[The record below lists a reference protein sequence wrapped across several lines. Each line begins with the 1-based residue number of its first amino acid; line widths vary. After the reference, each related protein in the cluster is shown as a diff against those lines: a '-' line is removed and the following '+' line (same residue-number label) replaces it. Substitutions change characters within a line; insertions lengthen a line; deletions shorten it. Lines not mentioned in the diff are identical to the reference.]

1 MLNNYMEQ
9 YSILTQELTKSID
22 KATKKRDGIFITPRS
37 IIETMIKS
45 LNKHMKNV
53 NTILEP
59 SCGSCEIINY
69 IDSKY
74 KSKKIVGIEL
84 NSTLYDKITDLQ
96 FNNDTILLNAD
107 YLTYK
112 DDSEY
117 DLIIGNPP
125 YFVIPKN
132 KVDKQYYSLFDG
144 RPNIFIM
151 FIIHSLDKLAKN
163 GIMCF
168 VLPKNFLNCLYYDKL
183 RNLIN
188 KNYTILNIHD
198 TSSEK
203 FIDTQQDT
211 MIFTIQN
218 KKPKSNSKWVMEKQ
232 GYTIFNDNI
241 SKLQSYYEG
250 STLLDTLG
258 FYVKVGNIVWNQV
271 KNKLTNDSS
280 KTLLVYSGNIKDNK
294 LQIQNFNNE
303 QKKQYINVD
312 GNRGPMLIVNRGYG
326 NGEYKFNYAVINP
339 DQKYLC
345 ENHIICIVPKN
356 EMEPKTLMA
365 NYEKITNSF
374 ENEKTKEFIKY
385 YFANNGINTVELQ
398 TVLPIY

>member
-1 MLNNYMEQ
+1 M
-9 YSILTQELTKSID
+9 
-22 KATKKRDGIFITPRS
+22 R
-37 IIETMIKS
+37 
-45 LNKHMKNV
+45 
-53 NTILEP
+53 
-59 SCGSCEIINY
+59 
-69 IDSKY
+69 
-74 KSKKIVGIEL
+74 
-84 NSTLYDKITDLQ
+84 
-96 FNNDTILLNAD
+96 
-107 YLTYK
+107 
-112 DDSEY
+112 
-117 DLIIGNPP
+117 GNPP
-125 YFVIPKN
+125 YFVMPKS

-203 FIDTQQDT
+203 FLDTQQDT

-218 KKPKSNSKWVMEKQ
+218 KKPKSNSKWVIEKQ
-232 GYTIFNDNI
+232 GYTIFNDNV
-241 SKLQSYYEG
+241 SELQMYYEG

-258 FYVKVGNIVWNQV
+258 FNVKVGNVVWNQV

-303 QKKQYINVD
+303 QKKQYINID

-356 EMEPKTLMA
+356 EMEPKTLMQL
-365 NYEKITNSF
+365 EKITNSF
-374 ENEKTKEFIKY
+374 ENKDKRIYQIFYEYEQYLNFKLFYRFIKK
-385 YFANNGINTVELQ
+385 FRDFSCSKSCFFLILK
-398 TVLPIY
+398 LIYMPYPSFFTSFT

>member
-1 MLNNYMEQ
+1 MEQ
-9 YSILTQELTKSID
+9 YSILTQEITNSID
-22 KATKKRDGIFITPRS
+22 KDTKKKHGIFITPRS
-37 IIETMIKS
+37 IIEIMIKL
-45 LNKHMKNV
+45 LNKYMKNI

-84 NSTLYDKITDLQ
+84 NSKLYDKITDLQ
-96 FNNDTILLNAD
+96 FNNDTILLNED
-107 YLTYK
+107 YLTYN
-112 DDSEY
+112 DDNEY

-125 YFVIPKN
+125 YFVMPKS
-132 KVDKQYYSLFDG
+132 KVDKQYYNLFDG

-183 RNLIN
+183 RNHIN

-232 GYTIFNDNI
+232 GYTIFNDNV

-258 FYVKVGNIVWNQV
+258 FCVKVGNVVWNQV

-280 KTLLVYSGNIKDNK
+280 KTLLVYSSNIKDNK

-303 QKKQYINVD
+303 QKKQYINID

-326 NGEYKFNYAVINP
+326 NGEYKFNYSVINP

-356 EMEPKTLMA
+356 NMDYKTLMS
-365 NYEKITNSF
+365 NYEKITDSF

>member
-1 MLNNYMEQ
+1 MEQ
-9 YSILTQELTKSID
+9 YSILTQEITNSID
-22 KATKKRDGIFITPRS
+22 KDTKKKHGIFITPRS
-37 IIETMIKS
+37 IIEIMIKS

-96 FNNDTILLNAD
+96 FNNDTTLLNMD
-107 YLTYK
+107 YLTYN
-112 DDSEY
+112 DDNKY

-125 YFVIPKN
+125 YFVMPKS

-203 FIDTQQDT
+203 F
-211 MIFTIQN
+211 
-218 KKPKSNSKWVMEKQ
+218 
-232 GYTIFNDNI
+232 
-241 SKLQSYYEG
+241 
-250 STLLDTLG
+250 
-258 FYVKVGNIVWNQV
+258 
-271 KNKLTNDSS
+271 
-280 KTLLVYSGNIKDNK
+280 
-294 LQIQNFNNE
+294 
-303 QKKQYINVD
+303 
-312 GNRGPMLIVNRGYG
+312 
-326 NGEYKFNYAVINP
+326 
-339 DQKYLC
+339 
-345 ENHIICIVPKN
+345 
-356 EMEPKTLMA
+356 
-365 NYEKITNSF
+365 
-374 ENEKTKEFIKY
+374 
-385 YFANNGINTVELQ
+385 
-398 TVLPIY
+398 